1 MKNEVRQSYPAPCKH
16 ASLYEPFAVD
26 ACTYAWRMITVR
38 ACVQGEDHKQNK
50 EQQKTGIRS
59 LHSLLTHAR
68 VLDCDPQDQQSAFF
82 HLCER
87 LLHAHIDKAGGEE
100 EGREIVHT
108 CL

>member
-1 MKNEVRQSYPAPCKH
+1 
-16 ASLYEPFAVD
+16 
-26 ACTYAWRMITVR
+26 MITVW

-59 LHSLLTHAR
+59 LHSLFIHAR
-68 VLDCDPQDQQSAFF
+68 LLGCDPQDQQSAFF

-87 LLHAHIDKAGGEE
+87 LLHAHIDKAGRGEE
-100 EGREIVHT
+100 EGRAIVQEEGRAIVRT